1 MTRWIKILLTVVLT
15 TSIPLE
21 GLASVIMPMCNMSSA
36 SMNSTM
42 AKNADATMS
51 VSQPCDEICQG
62 CCVPQNGKQSKE
74 TSSQNC
80 FVCHISMTQM
90 PVVLTLTLSP
100 DMPTKFLPLINK
112 HYQTFPPGLYHPPKL
127 LSA

>member
-36 SMNSTM
+36 PIDIAMS
-42 AKNADATMS
+42 AD
-51 VSQPCDEICQG
+51 QPCDKICHE
-62 CCVPQNGKQSKE
+62 CCVPQSSKQSKE

-80 FVCHISMTQM
+80 FVCHISVTQM
-90 PVVLTLTLSP
+90 PVMLTLTLSP

-127 LSA
+127 LS